1 MRIGLGEDIHRLVSG
16 RDLFLGGVKIPF
28 EKGLLGHS
36 DADCVLHAIM
46 DAILGALAKGDIGVY
61 FPPNDPAY
69 DGADSKELLKQ
80 VVAIMKKEGY
90 RIGNID
96 VLITAEAPKLNPHR
110 NAIQESI
117 ASLLETKKENVGL
130 QLMTNEG
137 LDALGRGEAIAA
149 KAIVLLEEC
158 ES

>member
-1 MRIGLGEDIHRLVSG
+1 MRIGLGEDIHRLVPN

-28 EKGLLGHS
+28 ENGLLGHS
-36 DADCVLHAIM
+36 DADCVLHAVM

-69 DGADSKELLKQ
+69 DGADSKLLLKE

-96 VLITAEAPKLNPHR
+96 VLVTAEAPKLNPYR
-110 NAIQESI
+110 DAIQTSI
-117 ASLLETKKENVGL
+117 AGLLETKKENVGL

-137 LDALGRGEAIAA
+137 LDALGHGEAIAA

-158 ES
+158 E